1 MNESHVHVEREKTK
15 RTLIVASAITLVGLV
30 CAVLFFRN
38 VDDRGGTLKVT
49 KDGVE
54 VSLETPIIQ
63 QIGAG
68 GTSFKVLGDTIPV
81 SSGTISDLEIK
92 GGQDSGGFIGK
103 RFNGKNLIDTA
114 AGFIL
119 PSGNPDRWQVQ
130 KPAAGTDV
138 LIKLVAGDGS
148 MLEVKAVPVKGLPPL
163 TDYVQSMLDSL
174 KGIDPKANA
183 KAANPD
189 STAWMIWHTNPE
201 TKVVVCMKIVDANDQ
216 RFVAFS
222 ESTKPE
228 SKASVVNSVAG
239 FSVIVKPNS
248 LRAVQRVPSVAPG
261 TKRLP
266 R

>member
-54 VSLETPIIQ
+54 VSLETPIVK
-63 QIGAG
+63 QIGAD
-68 GTSFKVLGDTIPV
+68 TARFKVLGDSISV
-81 SSGTISDLEIK
+81 SSGTVTDIEIK
-92 GGQDSGGFIGK
+92 GGLDSGGFIGK

-119 PSGNPDRWQVQ
+119 ASDNPDRWQVQ
-130 KPAAGTDV
+130 KLTEGTGV
-138 LIKLVAGDGS
+138 ISRLTAGDGS
-148 MLEVKAVPVKGLPPL
+148 LIEIRAVPLKGLPLL
-163 TDYVQSMLDSL
+163 TEYVMAMLDSL
-174 KGIDPKANA
+174 KGFDPKANA
-183 KAANPD
+183 KSANPD

-201 TKVVVCMKIVDANDQ
+201 TKIVVCMKIVDANGL
-216 RFVAFS
+216 RYFAYS
-222 ESTKPE
+222 EITKPGA
-228 SKASVVNSVAG
+228 KVGVRNSVAG
-239 FSVIVKPNS
+239 FTVIEKPTAETR
-248 LRAVQRVPSVAPG
+248 LRLAPG
-261 TKRLP
+261 TKRLQ